1 MIYLDSSA
9 VVKLI
14 HDEPGSGALG
24 LWLAERIRVP
34 RVSSVLVEVEVAR
47 TVLRHSPASQS
58 NIPAI
63 MDTIA
68 RFDIDH
74 AVRSLAASSPDPMLR
89 SLDAI
94 HLASAQVL
102 TAEFGEAPV
111 FVTYDKRLLIAAKTA
126 GLATASPGA

>member
-9 VVKLI
+9 VVKLV
-14 HDEPGSGALG
+14 HDEPESGALG

-47 TVLRHSPASQS
+47 TVLRHAPASRS

-74 AVRSLAASSPDPMLR
+74 QVRSLAASSPDPMLR

-102 TAEFGEAPV
+102 TAEFGQAPV
-111 FVTYDKRLLIAAKTA
+111 FVTYDKRLLIAAKAA
-126 GLATASPGA
+126 GLTTASPGA